1 MKLNVKKIVKLAII
15 LIAVTSFCITV
26 YNQQKELNNYR
37 SNISAVQKEIEEET
51 EYKESLISLKENA
64 NSLEYIEK
72 IAREKLNMYK
82 PNEKVYID
90 VNS

>member
-1 MKLNVKKIVKLAII
+1 MKLNIKKVIKLAVVLLFAIYFI
-15 LIAVTSFCITV
+15 VTV
-26 YNQQKELNNYR
+26 YNQQKDLDAYKR
-37 SNISAVQKEIEEET
+37 NIADVQKEIAEEK
-51 EYKESLISLKENA
+51 EYKDSLISLKENA